1 MTLHAIRTI
10 VPVVVVVIGAAADV
24 GAQQPLKPALLAAP
38 QVRELVTSQQPAD
51 HARLQAHFEALSAKY
66 SADAARHMAFAHASA
81 GIPRGVGAAAEVHH
95 ARLAAEATQS
105 ATLLSELAMHHG
117 RLAAGLASTPPRGS
131 EQFDQG
137 AGAPPTPTEEQLL
150 ELAGKAQTPKEHQQL
165 SDYYTTLAA
174 RYSAD
179 ARAHR
184 AVAQAY
190 LGQTRMNL
198 SAIADRERLARLSEK
213 SAKQAQAL
221 ASEHQQM
228 AAGR

>member
-1 MTLHAIRTI
+1 MTLHSIRTI
-10 VPVVVVVIGAAADV
+10 TPVVVVLVAAAGV
-24 GAQQPLKPALLAAP
+24 AAQQANAPAVLAAP
-38 QVRELVTSQQPAD
+38 QVRQLLISNQPAD
-51 HARLQAHFEALSAKY
+51 HARLKAHFEALSAKY
-66 SADAARHMAFAHASA
+66 SADAARHTAFAHASA
-81 GIPRGVGAAAEVHH
+81 GIPRGVGAAAEAHH
-95 ARLAAEATQS
+95 ARLAAKATQS

-117 RLAAGLASTPPRGS
+117 RLAAGLASTPPPGS

-137 AGAPPTPTEEQLL
+137 AGAPPTPTEKQLL
-150 ELAGKAQTPKEHQQL
+150 ELAGKAQTPREHQEL

-184 AVAQAY
+184 AAAQAY
-190 LGQTRMNL
+190 LGQNRMNL
-198 SAIADRERLARLSEK
+198 PAIADRERLARLSEK

-221 ASEHQQM
+221 ASEHKQM